1 MTVCKVM
8 LVDDHPLMRRGIH
21 QLLSFEPEFEVVAEA
36 SNGAD
41 AVAKAH
47 ELELD
52 LVLLDLNM
60 KGMSGLDTLKAL
72 RADGCEA
79 RIVILTVSDSPADI
93 EAIVRSGADGY
104 LLKDTEPDELVELLK
119 QAHQGDKAYSQEVA
133 KYLSERSDH
142 EDVFDSLTDRETQ
155 ILREVARGFRNKQI
169 ADRLFISES
178 TVKVHMK
185 SLLKKLQVPSHGGNG
200 TLLRA
205 LRRYQI
211 ITLSSL
217 CCDLIF

>member
-8 LVDDHPLMRRGIH
+8 LVDDHPLMRRGIQ
-21 QLLSFEPEFEVVAEA
+21 QLLSFEPEFDVVAEA

-79 RIVILTVSDSPADI
+79 RIVILTVSDSPGDI
-93 EAIVRSGADGY
+93 DAIVRSGADGY
-104 LLKDTEPDELVELLK
+104 LLKDTEPDELVQLLK
-119 QAHQGDKAYSQEVA
+119 QADDGDKAYSREVL
-133 KYLSERSDH
+133 KYLSERGDQ
-142 EDVFDSLTDRETQ
+142 EDVFESLTERESQ
-155 ILREVARGFRNKQI
+155 ILKEVAKGFRNKQI

-185 SLLKKLQVPSHGGNG
+185 SLLKKLRVPSRTAATILYLERFGD
-200 TLLRA
+200 
-205 LRRYQI
+205 I
-211 ITLSSL
+211 K
-217 CCDLIF
+217 

>member
-1 MTVCKVM
+1 M
-8 LVDDHPLMRRGIH
+8 LVDDHPLMRRGIQ
-21 QLLSFEPEFEVVAEA
+21 QLLSFEPEFDVVAEA

-79 RIVILTVSDSPADI
+79 RIVILTVSDSPGDI
-93 EAIVRSGADGY
+93 DAIVRSGADGY

-119 QAHQGDKAYSQEVA
+119 RADEGDKAYSREVT
-133 KYLSERSDH
+133 KYLSERGDQ
-142 EDVFDSLTDRETQ
+142 EDVFESLTDRESQ
-155 ILREVARGFRNKQI
+155 ILKEVARGFRNKQI

-185 SLLKKLQVPSHGGNG
+185 SLLKKLKVPSRTAATILYLERFGD
-200 TLLRA
+200 
-205 LRRYQI
+205 I
-211 ITLSSL
+211 K
-217 CCDLIF
+217 